1 MPEGAGRNIAIA
13 SASALAAV
21 IWFSLGVLAGG
32 GDSDL
37 FGDGGTA
44 VGTCALVALLAA
56 LVTGLAFGLRMASV
70 ASERLPDGVPRIEM
84 YTWIALPIWFVVAL
98 AVARIWGTA

>member
-21 IWFSLGVLAGG
+21 IWFSLGVVAAGG
-32 GDSDL
+32 EADL
-37 FGDGGTA
+37 FGNGGA
-44 VGTCALVALLAA
+44 AIGACALFALLAA
-56 LVTGLAFGLRMASV
+56 LLTGVAFGLRMASV
-70 ASERLPDGVPRIEM
+70 ASEHLPDWVSRIEM